1 MERKIAVITGGSR
14 GIGLEAA
21 KALSGSCVVYELSR
35 RGESHD
41 GITHISCDISD
52 VGGVSAA
59 IDAVI
64 EKEGKI
70 DILICSAGYG
80 ISGAVEF
87 TDATDAKRQIDVNF
101 FGTVNAV
108 HAVLPHMRK
117 AGGGR
122 IICVSSVAGAIPIP
136 FQTYYSVSKA
146 AINSFVRA
154 LSGEVKPYGISVC
167 AVMPGDT
174 QTGFTAAR
182 EKIHRGDE
190 EYGGR
195 ISRSVSGMEK
205 DEMSGGSA
213 AFAGKFIAEK
223 ALAKKVPAVCTIGFK
238 YKLFVWLSRVLPQN
252 TVTKMV
258 NMMYAK

>member
-1 MERKIAVITGGSR
+1 MEKKIAVITGGSH
-14 GIGLEAA
+14 GIGLETA
-21 KALSGSCVVYELSR
+21 KELSKTCVVYELSR
-35 RGESHD
+35 KGESHD
-41 GITHISCDISD
+41 GISHVFADVSD
-52 VGGVSAA
+52 ENCVSAA
-59 IDAVI
+59 IDSVV

-70 DILICSAGYG
+70 DILVCCAGFG

-87 TDATDAKRQIDVNF
+87 TDAADAKHQLDVNF

-117 AGGGR
+117 NGNGR
-122 IICVSSVAGAIPIP
+122 IICVSSVAGVIPIP

-154 LSGEVKPYGISVC
+154 LGGEVKPYGISIC

-174 QTGFTAAR
+174 KTGFTAAR

-213 AFAGKFIAEK
+213 ASVGKFIAKK

-238 YKLFVWLSRVLPQN
+238 YKFFVWFSRILPQRV
-252 TVTKMV
+252 VTKIV
-258 NMMYAK
+258 NKMYAK

>member
-1 MERKIAVITGGSR
+1 MDRKIAVITGGSR
-14 GIGLEAA
+14 GIGLETA
-21 KALSGSCVVYELSR
+21 KELSKSCTVYELSR

-41 GITHISCDISD
+41 GITHISADVSD
-52 VGGVSAA
+52 ENGVAAA
-59 IDAVI
+59 IDTIV
-64 EKEGKI
+64 EKEGRI
-70 DILICSAGYG
+70 DILVCCAGFG

-87 TDATDAKRQIDVNF
+87 TDTADAKHQLDVNF

-174 QTGFTAAR
+174 QTGLRRKNIPIRFR
-182 EKIHRGDE
+182 NGKGRNVGRKRGFGGKIHCRKGTC
-190 EYGGR
+190 
-195 ISRSVSGMEK
+195 EK
-205 DEMSGGSA
+205 GA
-213 AFAGKFIAEK
+213 
-223 ALAKKVPAVCTIGFK
+223 C
-238 YKLFVWLSRVLPQN
+238 R
-252 TVTKMV
+252 
-258 NMMYAK
+258 MYDRLQI

>member
-1 MERKIAVITGGSR
+1 MERKVAIVTGGSR
-14 GIGLEAA
+14 GIGLETA
-21 KALSGSCVVYELSR
+21 KELSKSCIVYEFSR

-41 GITHISCDISD
+41 GITHISADVSD
-52 VGGVSAA
+52 EKCVSAA

-64 EKEGKI
+64 KKEGRI
-70 DILICSAGYG
+70 DILVCSAGFG

-87 TDATDAKRQIDVNF
+87 TDEADARHQIDVNF

-117 AGGGR
+117 AGSGR
-122 IICVSSVAGAIPIP
+122 IVCVSSVAGEIPIP

-154 LSGEVKPYGISVC
+154 LCGEVKHYGISLC

-174 QTGFTAAR
+174 ATGFTAAR

-205 DEMSGGSA
+205 DELSGGSESV
-213 AFAGKFIAEK
+213 AGKFIAKK

-238 YKLFVWLSRVLPQN
+238 YKFFVWLARVLPQSA
-252 TVTKMV
+252 VTTIV
-258 NMMYAK
+258 NSMYAK

>member
-1 MERKIAVITGGSR
+1 MDRKIAVITGGSR
-14 GIGLEAA
+14 GIGLETA
-21 KALSGSCVVYELSR
+21 KELSKSCTVYELSR

-41 GITHISCDISD
+41 GITHISADVSD
-52 VGGVSAA
+52 ENGVAAA
-59 IDAVI
+59 IDTIV
-64 EKEGKI
+64 EKEGRI
-70 DILICSAGYG
+70 DILVCCAGFG

-87 TDATDAKRQIDVNF
+87 TDTADAKHQLDVNF

-182 EKIHRGDE
+182 ERIHRGDE

-213 AFAGKFIAEK
+213 ALAGKFIAEK
-223 ALAKKVPAVCTIGFK
+223 ALAKKAPAVCTIGFK